1 MPTADP
7 MCDVIARLERYEKR
21 VSGISRRDREELVSA
36 LAYRSYHLPGNSYC
50 DDWLQYFQ
58 NNHPVISLF
67 CHHRLHP
74 IGFKIRL
81 LQLFGSIVFGLTV
94 TNIMWLWF
102 HFNNIDEEDPAITI
116 SLGGADD
123 TADTTTDNVQ
133 AHSTSSFEITQ
144 GMILL
149 WTVGGGLHAIYDNT
163 IWYVSACVCCLSS
176 KRFDK
181 IQCCGTYCILFV
193 VMLLTGIATLAIL
206 LRSSAETAEENHEEY
221 VGIQI
226 QDASAYQFLI
236 TYATELVLSLFI
248 YYPIV
253 GTILFSGLLGCGKV
267 PILGGRPYEVLVEQ
281 RKNQTPD
288 GSDSSV

>member
-1 MPTADP
+1 
-7 MCDVIARLERYEKR
+7 
-21 VSGISRRDREELVSA
+21 
-36 LAYRSYHLPGNSYC
+36 
-50 DDWLQYFQ
+50 
-58 NNHPVISLF
+58 
-67 CHHRLHP
+67 
-74 IGFKIRL
+74 
-81 LQLFGSIVFGLTV
+81 
-94 TNIMWLWF
+94 
-102 HFNNIDEEDPAITI
+102 
-116 SLGGADD
+116 
-123 TADTTTDNVQ
+123 
-133 AHSTSSFEITQ
+133 
-144 GMILL
+144 
-149 WTVGGGLHAIYDNT
+149 
-163 IWYVSACVCCLSS
+163 
-176 KRFDK
+176 
-181 IQCCGTYCILFV
+181 
-193 VMLLTGIATLAIL
+193 MLLTGIATLAIL